1 MVTAYCLVR
10 VKSDQIAEAYGKIRA
25 LTDVKEV
32 VSVYG
37 EYDLVV
43 KVEAE
48 DFRALDKFV
57 YDSLREIPEV
67 ETTTTMIVSRLT

>member
-10 VKSDQIAEAYGKIRA
+10 AKSDRAAEAYGKIRS
-25 LTDVKEV
+25 LSDVREV
-32 VSVYG
+32 VLVYG

-43 KVEAE
+43 KVETK

>member
-10 VKSDQIAEAYGKIRA
+10 VKHDKTAEAFGKIGA
-25 LTDVKEV
+25 LSDVKEV
-32 VSVYG
+32 VPVYG

-43 KVEAE
+43 KVETR

-57 YDSLREIPEV
+57 YDSLREISEV